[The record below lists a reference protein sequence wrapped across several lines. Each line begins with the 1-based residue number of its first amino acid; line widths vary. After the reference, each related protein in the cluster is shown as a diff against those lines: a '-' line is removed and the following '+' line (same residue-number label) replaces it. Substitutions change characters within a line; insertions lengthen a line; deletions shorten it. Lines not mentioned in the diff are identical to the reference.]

1 MRAHSLM
8 PDIIAR
14 MAKMSGRSFRE
25 TMRGLGGMTYAE
37 SLTAFPSTWQDDERQ
52 LAVFCSAWVRAGRRT
67 VLLPRETV
75 EELAAR
81 PETAVDDP
89 VFAPERYVGQCLE
102 FACFQGSWF
111 LALCRPGTGWIFMG
125 NSVDGISQG
134 ALLELGQRALVA
146 YLTPEVAVVQRA
158 PRRSLSMKGRKQA
171 KGAPSSRVSLET
183 LVLAPDKLATLR
195 AVRPPSDAPRGESA
209 PRRAHTVREH
219 YAVRWVRCPRPGEE
233 VLGEKTRTAKRGETT
248 YTYKMYAVHRKLKAH
263 TRGQGEVSYEPRMSV
278 IVAAS

>member
-1 MRAHSLM
+1 M

-14 MAKMSGRSFRE
+14 MAKMAGRSFRE

-37 SLTAFPSTWQDDERQ
+37 SLAAFPSTWRDDERQ

-75 EELAAR
+75 EELLAR
-81 PETAVDDP
+81 PETAADDP

-102 FACFQGSWF
+102 FACFQGSWV
-111 LALCRPGTGWIFMG
+111 LALCRPDTGWIFMG
-125 NSVDGISQG
+125 NSVDGISRG
-134 ALLELGQRALVA
+134 ALLDLGQRALVA
-146 YLTPEVAVVQRA
+146 YLTPEVVLQRA
-158 PRRSLSMKGRKQA
+158 SRRSLSMKGRKQA
-171 KGAPSSRVSLET
+171 RGAPSSRVSLET
-183 LVLAPDKLATLR
+183 LVLAPDKLATLK

-219 YAVRWVRCPRPGEE
+219 YAVRWVRCPRPGEQ
-233 VLGEKTRTAKRGETT
+233 VLAEKTRTAKRGETT
-248 YTYKMYAVHRKLKAH
+248 YTYTMYAVHRKLKAH

-278 IVAAS
+278 IVAPS